1 LVLNYL
7 SNISGRIEEVSES
20 SIRAQQHLQGLIPG
34 SSSGSAGAVYT
45 KILNQFTS
53 TSGIASMDQRRVQE
67 DREEEMVDD
76 NFLTTQH
83 LAMRLDS
90 HSTTLNFTLE
100 TLSQHRALIS
110 QLQDEVDFLRRQGER
125 LEEEHGTR
133 AQEVAGQSRSEE
145 CESRDVP
152 ILPDLNVAL
161 DMPPE
166 EAPAQAPEEKK
177 Q

>member
-1 LVLNYL
+1 V
-7 SNISGRIEEVSES
+7 EVQE
-20 SIRAQQHLQGLIPG
+20 QY
-34 SSSGSAGAVYT
+34 YT
-45 KILNQFTS
+45 KNLKKFTS
-53 TSGIASMDQRRVQE
+53 VSGIARMEQRPGQD

-76 NFLTTQH
+76 NFITTQH

-90 HSTTLNFTLE
+90 HNTTLSFTME

-125 LEEEHGTR
+125 LEELHGTR
-133 AQEVAGQSRSEE
+133 TQDVAGQSQSEE
-145 CESRDVP
+145 CGSRDVP
-152 ILPDLNVAL
+152 VLPDLNVAL